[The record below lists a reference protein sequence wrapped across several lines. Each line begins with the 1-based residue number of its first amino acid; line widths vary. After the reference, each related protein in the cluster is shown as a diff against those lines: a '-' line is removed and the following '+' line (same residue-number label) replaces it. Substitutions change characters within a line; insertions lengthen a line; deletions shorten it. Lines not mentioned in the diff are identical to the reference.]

1 MVGVACGMW
10 HAAYGSY
17 AAFEFDLVFY
27 NFFFFEIRLD
37 YNSNYGVKSQ

>member
-27 NFFFFEIRLD
+27 NFFSLKFD
-37 YNSNYGVKSQ
+37 